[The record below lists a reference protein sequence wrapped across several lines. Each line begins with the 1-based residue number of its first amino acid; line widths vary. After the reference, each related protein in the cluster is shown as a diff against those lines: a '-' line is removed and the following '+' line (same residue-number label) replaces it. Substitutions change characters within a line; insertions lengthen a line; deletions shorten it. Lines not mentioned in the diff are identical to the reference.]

1 MDIAKTI
8 STNLTAWMDSSKDL
22 DTIKKVEEKSGVGFG
37 TVRRTKK
44 GDANITVE
52 KLTLIAWA
60 FKRHPAELLID
71 KELSGVYALPNPP
84 PAPQA
89 NEPEAPNI
97 VTFPDPLLVEL
108 QTIAA
113 KISPAGLNRLI
124 ERAAQLAEDY
134 PAESL
139 GKVASSQ

>member
-8 STNLTAWMDSSKDL
+8 GKNLTALMNPPAAL
-22 DTIKKVEEKSGVGFG
+22 DTCQKLARKSGVSYG
-37 TVRRTKK
+37 TIQRIRN
-44 GDANITVE
+44 GEINITVE
-52 KLTLIAWA
+52 KLTKIADA
-60 FKRHPAELLID
+60 LKLHPAELLID
-71 KELSGVYALPNPP
+71 NGAYALPYPL

-89 NEPEAPNI
+89 NETEAPNI
-97 VTFPDPLLVEL
+97 VSFPDPLLVEL

-113 KISPAGLNRLI
+113 KISPTGLNRLI

>member
-8 STNLTAWMDSSKDL
+8 STNLTAWMDGSKDL

-52 KLTLIAWA
+52 KLTLIAGA
-60 FKRHPAELLID
+60 FKRHPAELLIN
-71 KELSGVYALPNPP
+71 KELSGAYALPDPL

-89 NEPEAPNI
+89 NEPDAPNI
-97 VTFPDPLLVEL
+97 VTFTNPKLVEL
-108 QTIAA
+108 QKIAA
-113 KISPAGLNRLI
+113 KLSPDRLDQLI
-124 ERAAQLAEDY
+124 GRAAQMAEDS
-134 PAESL
+134 PGEHS